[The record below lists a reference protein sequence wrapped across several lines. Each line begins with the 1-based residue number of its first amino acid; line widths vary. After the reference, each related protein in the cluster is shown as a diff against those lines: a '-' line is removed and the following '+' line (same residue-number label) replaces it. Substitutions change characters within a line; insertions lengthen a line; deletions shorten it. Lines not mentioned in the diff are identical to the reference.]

1 MDAKQFFRRL
11 SRTVATLPLTV
22 AIGLAAILISG
33 TNHLPLVLQ
42 FDRSKITDGQVW
54 RIATCHL
61 THWGVN
67 HLQWDLLM
75 FVVVGAACESRSRQ
89 HMWFCVAGAGGAV
102 SLLVLIFFPAIDLY
116 RGLSGIDTALFTLLA
131 VDLIRDARYQHRPLI
146 AGAVSGL
153 LLGFVAKTVYEAV
166 TGHAFFVDQTSAG
179 FQLLVWDHVVA
190 GVVGVLIG
198 LTFGSQDGQRI
209 TPLFERAPRHA
220 DAVRSL

>member
-22 AIGLAAILISG
+22 AIGLAAILTAC

-42 FDRSKITDGQVW
+42 FDRAKIIDGQMW

-75 FVVVGAACESRSRQ
+75 FVVVGAACESRNRQ
-89 HMWFCVAGAGGAV
+89 RMWSCVAWAGGAV
-102 SLLVLIFFPAIDLY
+102 SLLVLIFFPAINLY
-116 RGLSGIDTALFTLLA
+116 RVLSGIDTALFTLLA
-131 VDLIRDARYQHRPLI
+131 VDLFRDARHQHRPLI

-153 LLGFVAKTVYEAV
+153 LLGFV
-166 TGHAFFVDQTSAG
+166 
-179 FQLLVWDHVVA
+179 
-190 GVVGVLIG
+190 
-198 LTFGSQDGQRI
+198 
-209 TPLFERAPRHA
+209 
-220 DAVRSL
+220 